1 MAGFQQTIIIGN
13 VGRDPEMRY
22 TQGGT
27 AVCSFSVAVTESWTD
42 RQSNEK
48 REKTNWYRVT
58 AWRSL
63 AEVCNQYVHKG
74 MQIMVVGN
82 VEASAYMNNSNQP
95 AASLEL
101 TARDIQFL
109 GGRGGAG
116 GDSSGGNTRDEFDDF
131 AAPPRNMDD
140 IPF

>member
-13 VGRDPEMRY
+13 VGRDPELRY

-42 RQSNEK
+42 RDSNEK
-48 REKTNWYRVT
+48 REKTNWYKVS
-58 AWRSL
+58 AWRNL

-74 MQIMVVGN
+74 MQIMVSGN
-82 VEASAYMNNSNQP
+82 VEASAYIGNDGT
-95 AASLEL
+95 AKASLDL
-101 TARDIQFL
+101 TARDVQFL
-109 GGRGGAG
+109 GGRGGN
-116 GDSSGGNTRDEFDDF
+116 GGNEEAERSHDPATNPE
-131 AAPPRNMDD
+131 D